1 MTSLAVR
8 RIPSAVAFAFGS
20 AFAAAFATACE
31 GPAVFSR
38 RPPAAEFLLAAGDST
53 YWIRSSAEGLRVR
66 SAPILLTHS
75 DGRFYEIFL
84 TDEVHDFADASF
96 ATTRAYRRDIMQADS
111 LLIYEEGSVTKEA
124 RAWIRNH
131 PRAVPVDPSDDSS
144 DDPPPTMVSDDI
156 EVMDVHG
163 PWLTFGHSL
172 DIDVA
177 GRTSHQHTR
186 QNGVVDVRS
195 GTRGNLQTLF
205 GPAEAAR
212 LYDLGIK
219 AFANMRD
226 SVRRSADERSAAAR
240 RTLSSFVFDSLSL
253 MLTDVA
259 RAPAVSFFIPGTGEE
274 GEALALSLPPLI
286 AAAPDWWKSVAAT
299 LPLWNTDSSELSWSR
314 VRYDVIARSVRDGE
328 LLAIELVDRSRKGA
342 PRVWPI
348 ANVPVP
354 AYQLIPLDES
364 PLDSRTRT
372 ALARAFDQS
381 TVLNGTSQQASIPV
395 GGALTPRAVSWRA
408 ILETKNGGISCC
420 VNTRRVCRDAR
431 TKLSSL
437 HRLPVCP
444 DTRHTNS
451 GDRRRVAGL

>member
-1 MTSLAVR
+1 MFSL
-8 RIPSAVAFAFGS
+8 GT
-20 AFAAAFATACE
+20 AFATACD

-66 SAPILLTHS
+66 SAPILLTQT

-96 ATTRAYRRDIMQADS
+96 ATTRAYRRDIMQPDS
-111 LLIYEEGSVTKEA
+111 LLVYEEGSVMKEA

-131 PRAVPVDPSDDSS
+131 PRAIPLDPSDDIP
-144 DDPPPTMVSDDI
+144 DDPPATTVSDDI

-163 PWLTFGHSL
+163 PWLTFGHTL
-172 DIDVA
+172 DVDVA
-177 GRTSHQHTR
+177 GRAGHNHRR

-195 GTRGNLQTLF
+195 GARGNLQALF
-205 GPAEAAR
+205 GAAEAAR

-226 SVRRSADERSAAAR
+226 SVRHSADERSAAAR
-240 RTLSSFVFDSLSL
+240 RTLASFVFDSLSL

-259 RAPAVSFFIPGTGEE
+259 RAPAVSFFVPGTGEQ
-274 GEALALSLPPLI
+274 GEALSLYLPPLI
-286 AAAPDWWKSVAAT
+286 ATAPEWWKSVAAT
-299 LPLWNTDSSELSWSR
+299 LPIWNADSSELSWSR
-314 VRYDVIARSVRDGE
+314 VRYDVVARPSSDGE
-328 LLAIELVDRSRKGA
+328 LLAIELVDRSRKGV

-354 AYQLIPLDES
+354 AYQLIPLDGS
-364 PLDSRTRT
+364 PLDSTTRT

-381 TVLNGTSQQASIPV
+381 TVLNGSSQQASNSV
-395 GGALTPRAVSWRA
+395 RGAQTLRAVSRRA
-408 ILETKNGGISCC
+408 TLETKNGGNSCC
-420 VNTRRVCRDAR
+420 VSTRRVCRDAR
-431 TKLSSL
+431 AKLSSL

-444 DTRHTNS
+444 DTRHPNP
-451 GDRRRVAGL
+451 GDRRRLAGL

>member
-1 MTSLAVR
+1 MTSIAVR
-8 RIPSAVAFAFGS
+8 RLSRAVAIAFGT
-20 AFAAAFATACE
+20 ALATGCE
-31 GPAVFSR
+31 GQAVFSR
-38 RPPAAEFLLAAGDST
+38 RPPTAEFLLAAGDST
-53 YWIRSSAEGLRVR
+53 YWIRSSSEGLRVR
-66 SAPILLTHS
+66 SAPILLTQS
-75 DGRFYEIFL
+75 DGRFFEIFL

-96 ATTRAYRRDIMQADS
+96 ATTRAYRRDILQADS
-111 LLIYEEGSVTKEA
+111 LLLYDEGSVTKEV
-124 RAWIRNH
+124 RAWIRAH
-131 PRAVPVDPSDDSS
+131 PGAVPLDPSDDLS
-144 DDPPPTMVSDDI
+144 DDQPPTMVSDDI

-177 GRTSHQHTR
+177 GRSSHKHSR

-195 GTRGNLQTLF
+195 GTRGNLQALF
-205 GPAEAAR
+205 GPAEAVR

-259 RAPAVSFFIPGTGEE
+259 RAPAVSFFVPGTGEE
-274 GEALALSLPPLI
+274 GEALALYLPPLI
-286 AAAPDWWKSVAAT
+286 AAAPDWWTSVVAT
-299 LPLWNTDSSELSWSR
+299 LPSWNADSSELSWSR
-314 VRYDVIARSVRDGE
+314 VHYDVIARPSRDGE

-354 AYQLIPLDES
+354 AYQMIPLDGS
-364 PLDSRTRT
+364 ALDSGTRR

-381 TVLNGTSQQASIPV
+381 TVLNGTSQQASISV
-395 GGALTPRAVSWRA
+395 RGAPTPRAVSWRA
-408 ILETKNGGISCC
+408 TPETKNGGTSFGA
-420 VNTRRVCRDAR
+420 NPRRVCRDAR
-431 TKLSSL
+431 AKFSSL

-444 DTRHTNS
+444 DTRHPNS
-451 GDRRRVAGL
+451 GDRRRMAGL